1 MNFDDVSNYI
11 QNLYKQKEVLTQKEY
26 TFDMR
31 VKDYIPTVD
40 DETAAFL
47 LLIIHL
53 VKPKHILEIGTSVG
67 FSTVSM
73 ALAAKPFGGK
83 ITTIEF
89 DETVAAQA
97 QENFEKSGTADS
109 ITLLH
114 GDAAEILQQ
123 LQGSYDIIF
132 QDVDKRLYS
141 RLLPN
146 CLRLLASDGLLLSDD
161 ALFPILD
168 LDKRW
173 ENQIAPVRSYNELL
187 MRTPELESVLLPVGD
202 GLMLSRKTEAA

>member
-11 QNLYKQKEVLTQKEY
+11 QSLYKQKEVLTQKEY
-26 TFDMR
+26 TSDMH
-31 VKDYIPTVD
+31 VKEYIPTVD
-40 DETAAFL
+40 DESAAFL
-47 LLIIHL
+47 RLLIHL

-83 ITTIEF
+83 VTTIEF
-89 DETVAAQA
+89 DDVVATQA
-97 QENFEKSGTADS
+97 EENFKKSGTADS
-109 ITLLH
+109 ITLLR
-114 GDAAEILQQ
+114 GDTVEILQQ
-123 LQGSYDIIF
+123 LHGSYDIIF

-141 RLLPN
+141 LLLPS
-146 CLRLLASDGLLLSDD
+146 CLRLLASCGLLLSDD
-161 ALFPILD
+161 ALFPILN
-168 LDKRW
+168 LAKRW

>member
-1 MNFDDVSNYI
+1 M
-11 QNLYKQKEVLTQKEY
+11 
-26 TFDMR
+26 
-31 VKDYIPTVD
+31 
-40 DETAAFL
+40 
-47 LLIIHL
+47 
-53 VKPKHILEIGTSVG
+53 
-67 FSTVSM
+67 
-73 ALAAKPFGGK
+73 
-83 ITTIEF
+83 
-89 DETVAAQA
+89 
-97 QENFEKSGTADS
+97 
-109 ITLLH
+109 LH

-168 LDKRW
+168 FDKRW